1 MTEPGF
7 PGRPGPVDPD
17 DLLAAYALDAVT
29 DEERVLVE
37 RRLAESA
44 EARAEVEAYR
54 EAAGRL
60 AETTAPVAPPPSL
73 KASLFDRLDDAP
85 QVGRADG
92 AAQAAPVA
100 DVPPVADEPA
110 GDPPFA
116 TIESLF
122 PPTAEPPVPDASAPG
137 TAAAAPGT
145 AAAEGTAAGP
155 AERAA
160 RRRWFQRPAAIA
172 ASAAA
177 AVLLIA
183 GAIVGLNWGG
193 PAGWGAQREVQA
205 IAAAPDAQTATV
217 TAEGG
222 GDITL
227 VWSEQLGRSAV
238 QAAGLP
244 DVGDDRTY
252 ELWYIDADRAMPAGT
267 FDPARGEAYVVLDG
281 EFEPGLLVGV
291 TVEPAGGSEE
301 PTTVPIAAFET

>member
-1 MTEPGF
+1 MTESGF
-7 PGRPGPVDPD
+7 PGRPVDPD
-17 DLLAAYALDAVT
+17 ELLAAYALDAVT
-29 DEERVLVE
+29 DAEREIVE

-44 EARAEVEAYR
+44 DARAEVEAYR

-60 AETTAPVAPPPSL
+60 AESSPPVAPPPSL

-85 QVGRADG
+85 QVGRADD
-92 AAQAAPVA
+92 AARAA
-100 DVPPVADEPA
+100 PA
-110 GDPPFA
+110 GDAPPASDAPDDDAGF
-116 TIESLF
+116 TSIESLF
-122 PPTAEPPVPDASAPG
+122 PSTAEPLASDASAAD
-137 TAAAAPGT
+137 TAAPADEPG
-145 AAAEGTAAGP
+145 GP

-172 ASAAA
+172 AAAAA

-193 PAGWGAQREVQA
+193 PAGWGAQRDVQA
-205 IAAAPDAQTATV
+205 IAAAPDAQAATV

-222 GDITL
+222 GEITL

-252 ELWYIDADRAMPAGT
+252 ELWYIDAERAAPAGT
-267 FDPARGEAYVVLDG
+267 FDPARGAAYVVLDG
-281 EFEPGLLVGV
+281 EFEPGLLVGI

>member
-7 PGRPGPVDPD
+7 PGRPVDPD
-17 DLLAAYALDAVT
+17 ELLAAYALDAVT
-29 DEERVLVE
+29 DEERMLVE

-44 EARAEVEAYR
+44 EARAEVAAYR

-60 AETTAPVAPPPSL
+60 AETTPPVAPPPSL

-85 QVGRADG
+85 QLGRTDAP
-92 AAQAAPVA
+92 AQAAHA
-100 DVPPVADEPA
+100 DDGQPARDEPA
-110 GDPPFA
+110 GDA
-116 TIESLF
+116 TFTSIESPF
-122 PPTAEPPVPDASAPG
+122 PPTSEPLAPDASAPDK
-137 TAAAAPGT
+137 
-145 AAAEGTAAGP
+145 AAAEGAPAGP

-193 PAGWGAQREVQA
+193 PAGWGAQRDVQA

-267 FDPARGEAYVVLDG
+267 FDPARGEAYVVLEG
-281 EFEPGLLVGV
+281 EFEPGLLVGI

>member
-7 PGRPGPVDPD
+7 PGRPVDPD
-17 DLLAAYALDAVT
+17 ELLAAYALDAVT
-29 DEERVLVE
+29 DEEREIVE

-60 AETTAPVAPPPSL
+60 AETTTPVAPPPSL
-73 KASLFDRLDDAP
+73 KASVFDRLDDAP
-85 QVGRADG
+85 QVGRPDG
-92 AAQAAPVA
+92 AAQDAPVA
-100 DVPPVADEPA
+100 DTPSAPDEPA
-110 GDPPFA
+110 GDARF
-116 TIESLF
+116 TSIESLF
-122 PPTAEPPVPDASAPG
+122 PPAAEPLAPDASA
-137 TAAAAPGT
+137 ADAVAP
-145 AAAEGTAAGP
+145 EGAPAGP

-160 RRRWFQRPAAIA
+160 RRRWFQRPVAIA

-193 PAGWGAQREVQA
+193 PAGWGAQRDVQA

-252 ELWYIDADRAMPAGT
+252 ELWYIDADGATPAGT
-267 FDPARGEAYVVLDG
+267 FEPARGAAYVVLDG
-281 EFEPGLLVGV
+281 EFEPGLLVGI
-291 TVEPAGGSEE
+291 TVEPSGGSEE